1 MNAATTAALKATRK
15 NAMTPFN
22 FLRRT
27 CAFSLAG
34 ALMLH
39 SAFSVADDTEIFFG
53 TEPGEGIKPN
63 VLFILDDSGS
73 MAFCTD
79 STTTSACD
87 TTSKMRMKVLKDTM
101 NNLLNTTSGI
111 NVGLM
116 VLNNSAGSA
125 GDASVPRLLQPVRN
139 IDSPISDKI
148 SSPEIKISAD
158 DASRYNG
165 DNNTGDPTL
174 VMGYINNPG
183 TVETPNTVVRNL
195 GSTSDYSN
203 NNSTYYESGSNTC
216 SVKMKANWECWD
228 GEISSLNV
236 GTGWGGKNALLL
248 FRNLNIPK
256 GVKITNAVLQLDS
269 SANATK
275 FNVSLASS
283 KTPEALNHGSPQS
296 NAFPA
301 DTSVDSTK
309 APSAPSTH
317 SLDITSL
324 LQAQQN
330 LAPTHNPIG
339 DLLVR
344 LRASPRTFNIAVGD
358 VANAP
363 QLIITYTGSESSA
376 RTTGLR
382 FQAVDVPQGATIT
395 RATLNFVPASSD
407 DRNVSFAVAAEA
419 SDDASDFNGDD
430 FSYRPTTVATNWT
443 PAPWRTENPPVVT
456 DSGADVTKQVQAV
469 VNRDGWCGNNAMAFI
484 IKPNGGT
491 GSRTAISQDG
501 NDGFK
506 PVLSISYYG
515 GDSGCSKSIVNLNLI
530 DGKDDARQYHR
541 NDKNPQEVT
550 VNEKTL
556 SFTDKNSEY
565 TYIGAR
571 FQKVPFKKGATVN
584 DVRLYVTPNSN
595 SGTTATANVYFH
607 DVDNSP
613 AFKKNDNNLG
623 ERAATTK
630 ASCTFTS
637 QDPGIPVFCDASNL
651 KNALQSVLNRS
662 GWSDGNSLSV
672 LIQQS
677 SPSSLSLQ
685 AFESNMNAAIS
696 LQVTLNT
703 AGDLTDSTYKV
714 RDNMKGLVQ
723 SMSAKDGTPLV
734 DLLYQAASY
743 YTALPGKH
751 KGPTSPI
758 ESSCQANYLVLMTD
772 GQANHTD
779 TETANSVIAKSKT
792 LIGGDCASR
801 DSADKI
807 YGKDGETCGVEIA
820 KWLNSVDQS
829 NTLDGD
835 NTVITHTVGFALQ
848 TDASA
853 KKFLADVATAGGGKA
868 YTADDAGALA
878 SAFSSIIQ
886 EALASDT
893 TFVSATA
900 PVNSFNR
907 QDHKDQLYYSL
918 FRPSN
923 TDRWPGNLKR
933 YRMGIQNGSPLVL
946 DADGSA
952 AIDASSGFF
961 RSSARSW
968 WTDGNDG
975 SNVVLGGAANQ
986 LPSPT
991 DRNLWTNINGD
1002 TTLNRIETLTEA
1014 QTKFGTNH
1022 DNWINYI
1029 RGYESGTTT
1038 ARKALGDPIHAT
1050 PTVVTY
1056 GCNVAVDSYGNCS
1069 SEKQSVI
1076 VGTNEGF
1083 VQMFDTNEGAEQF
1096 AFMPK
1101 ELLGN
1106 IKRLAANANMNT
1118 SHLYGMD
1125 NSVTVW
1131 ANDKNKNGAIDGS
1144 DFVYAYA
1151 SMGRGGSNIYALN
1164 ITNPTAPK
1172 LMWQIKGGS
1181 GAFSRLGQT
1190 WSAPVKAKI
1199 KVGTTVR
1206 EVLIFAGGD
1215 DTNQDKKPAPDN
1227 VRRTDGTGNDLFI
1240 IDAESSE
1247 LLWSAS
1253 SAGIDMKYS
1262 VPSKVSV
1269 IGLETDAA
1277 GKAVV
1282 NKQGLVTQIF
1292 VGDMGGQV
1300 WRFLINNGS
1309 SGNGL
1314 ATGKVFASIA
1324 SDTAATARRFYHEP
1338 AIALINANNKVNLTV
1353 SIGSGYRGH
1362 PLDKIIQD
1370 RFYSFRTEDLNALG
1384 ATLTE
1389 GDLYDASSLT
1399 KDNSVGQ
1406 QALLN
1411 KSGWYINLA
1420 ANGEK
1425 VLSST
1430 MVIGGELYFNTY
1442 QPVTAQG
1449 ACRANTGVS
1458 RGYRVNLLDGT
1469 AVNSYRYSTLKG
1481 STLPSNPQLYCKGDT
1496 CWAYNDPS
1504 QLAPQSPNPPTCTG
1518 PDCPMPPEGYDMASK
1533 ARLYWTDK
1541 TED

>member
-1 MNAATTAALKATRK
+1 
-15 NAMTPFN
+15 MTPFN

-73 MAFCTD
+73 MGWCLNKNNSDCSTD
-79 STTTSACD
+79 
-87 TTSKMRMKVLKDTM
+87 KRMKVLKDTM

-125 GDASVPRLLQPVRN
+125 GDASVPRLLQPVSN
-139 IDSPISDKI
+139 IDSPISVKI

-165 DNNTGDPTL
+165 SNNTGDPTL

-183 TVETPNTVVRNL
+183 NVATPNTVVRNL

-203 NNSTYYESGSNTC
+203 NNSTYYERSGNTC
-216 SVKMKANWECWD
+216 SVKLGTTPECPD
-228 GEISSLNV
+228 GQISSLNV
-236 GTGWGGKNALLL
+236 GTGGRNALLL

-256 GVKITNAVLQLDS
+256 GVNITNAVLQLDS
-269 SANATK
+269 SANATS

-301 DTSVDSTK
+301 NPSSVLSTK
-309 APSAPSTH
+309 SSSTH

-324 LQAQQN
+324 LKAQQN
-330 LAPTHNPIG
+330 LAPTLNPIG

-344 LRASPRTFNIAVGD
+344 LRATSSSTLNIAVGD

-382 FQAVDVPQGATIT
+382 FQTVNVPQGATIT

-419 SDDASDFNGDD
+419 SDDASDFSGAD
-430 FSYRPTTVATNWT
+430 FSTRPATTAATWT

-456 DSGADVTKQVQAV
+456 DSGADVTEQVQTV
-469 VNRDGWCGNNAMAFI
+469 VNRAGWCGNNAMAFI

-506 PVLSISYYG
+506 PVLSISYTG
-515 GDSGCSKSIVNLNLI
+515 GDSGCSKPIVNLNLS
-530 DGKDDARQYHR
+530 DEKDDARQYKSGPWFFP
-541 NDKNPQEVT
+541 NNTT
-550 VNEKTL
+550 VSVSESTL
-556 SFTDKNSEY
+556 PLTDTY
-565 TYIGAR
+565 TFIGAR
-571 FQKVPFKKGATVN
+571 FQQVPFKKGATVN

-595 SGTTATANVYFH
+595 SGTTATADVYFH
-607 DVDNSP
+607 NVDNSP
-613 AFKKNDNNLG
+613 AFNTNDNNLG
-623 ERAATTK
+623 GRAATTK

-637 QDPGIPVFCDASNL
+637 QGPGIPVFCDASNL

-672 LIQQS
+672 LIKQTS
-677 SPSSLSLQ
+677 ASSSLSLQ
-685 AFESNMNAAIS
+685 AFESNRNAAIS
-696 LQVTLNT
+696 LQVTLDK
-703 AGDLTDSTYKV
+703 ASDLTDSAYKV
-714 RDNMKGLVQ
+714 RDYMKGLVQ
-723 SMSAKDGTPLV
+723 SMNAYDGTPLV

-751 KGPTSPI
+751 RGPASPI
-758 ESSCQANYLVLMTD
+758 ESSCQANYLVLMSD
-772 GQANHTD
+772 GQANL
-779 TETANSVIAKSKT
+779 NSTTITNNAKA
-792 LIGGDCASR
+792 LIGSSSCTSR
-801 DSADKI
+801 GSNESSID
-807 YGKDGETCGVEIA
+807 GTLGETCGVEIA
-820 KWLNSVDQS
+820 RWLRNTDQS
-829 NTLDGD
+829 TSLDDD

-848 TDASA
+848 GNNTAR
-853 KKFLADVATAGGGKA
+853 KFLADVATAGGGKA
-868 YTADDAGALA
+868 YTADDASALA

-907 QDHKDQLYYSL
+907 QDHKDQLYFSL
-918 FRPSN
+918 FRPST

-952 AIDASSGFF
+952 AIDANTGFF

-968 WTDGNDG
+968 WSSGNDG

-991 DRNLWTNINGD
+991 SRNLWTNINGD
-1002 TTLNRIETLTEA
+1002 TTLNRIETLTPA
-1014 QTKFGTNH
+1014 QTAIYTGNH
-1022 DNWINYI
+1022 SNWINYI

-1038 ARKALGDPIHAT
+1038 ARNALGDPIHAT

-1056 GCNVAVDSYGNCS
+1056 QCTGTVDSYGNCS

-1083 VQMFDTNEGAEQF
+1083 VQMFDTNTGAEQF

-1106 IKRLAANANMNT
+1106 IERLAANANMNT

-1131 ANDKNKNGAIDGS
+1131 ANDKDKNGAIDGS

-1151 SMGRGGSNIYALN
+1151 TMGRGGRNIYALD

-1172 LMWQIKGGS
+1172 LKWQIKGGS
-1181 GAFSRLGQT
+1181 GDFSRLGQT

-1199 KVGTTVR
+1199 KVGATER
-1206 EVLIFAGGD
+1206 DVLIFAGGY
-1215 DTNQDKKPAPDN
+1215 DTNQDKKPASVDN
-1227 VRRTDGTGNDLFI
+1227 VRRTDGMGNDLFI
-1240 IDAESSE
+1240 VDAESGAR
-1247 LLWSAS
+1247 LWSAYK
-1253 SAGIDMKYS
+1253 AGIDMKYS
-1262 VPSKVSV
+1262 VPSRVSV

-1442 QPVTAQG
+1442 QPVTAQD

-1541 TED
+1541 TDD

>member
-22 FLRRT
+22 FLQRT

-73 MAFCTD
+73 MGWCLNSNNSC
-79 STTTSACD
+79 STNN
-87 TTSKMRMKVLKDTM
+87 RMKVLKDTM

-116 VLNNSAGSA
+116 VLNNSAKSP
-125 GDASVPRLLQPVRN
+125 GDASVPRLLQPVSN
-139 IDSPISDKI
+139 IDSPISVKI

-165 DNNTGDPTL
+165 SNNTGDPTL

-183 TVETPNTVVRNL
+183 NVATPNTVVRNL

-203 NNSTYYESGSNTC
+203 NNSTYYERSSNTC
-216 SVKMKANWECWD
+216 SVKMDATPECPD
-228 GEISSLNV
+228 DQTSSLNV
-236 GTGWGGKNALLL
+236 GSGSSGRNALLL

-256 GVKITNAVLQLDS
+256 GVTISKAELQLNSTS
-269 SANATK
+269 SNTTS

-301 DTSVDSTK
+301 NTSVPSTK
-309 APSAPSTH
+309 DSSTYT
-317 SLDITSL
+317 LNITDL
-324 LQAQQN
+324 LKAQQN
-330 LAPTHNPIG
+330 LAPALNPIG

-344 LRASPRTFNIAVGD
+344 LRASRSTFNIAVGD

-363 QLIITYTGSESSA
+363 QLTITYTGSESSE

-382 FQAVDVPQGATIT
+382 FQTVNVPQGATIT

-419 SDDASDFNGDD
+419 SDDASDFSGAD
-430 FSYRPTTVATNWT
+430 FSTRPATTAATWT
-443 PAPWRTENPPVVT
+443 PAPWRTENPPTVT
-456 DSGADVTKQVQAV
+456 DSGADVTEQVQAV
-469 VNRDGWCGNNAMAFI
+469 VNRAGWCGNNAMAFI

-506 PVLSISYYG
+506 PVLSISYTG
-515 GDSGCSKSIVNLNLI
+515 GDSGCNKPIVNLSLI
-530 DGKDDARQYHR
+530 DEKDDARQR
-541 NDKNPQEVT
+541 N
-550 VNEKTL
+550 
-556 SFTDKNSEY
+556 TDNDGVSVSESTMEFSSNSV
-565 TYIGAR
+565 YIGAR
-571 FQKVPFKKGATVN
+571 FQQVPFKKGAAVN
-584 DVRLYVTPNSN
+584 NVRLIVTPS
-595 SGTTATANVYFH
+595 SAAGTTATTEVYFE
-607 DVDNSP
+607 DVDNSS
-613 AFKKNDNNLG
+613 AFSTNKRNLSD
-623 ERAATTK
+623 RAATATK
-630 ASCTFTS
+630 ATCTFTS
-637 QDPGIPVFCDASNL
+637 QGPDIPVYCDASDL
-651 KNALQSVLNRS
+651 KTSLQSVLNRS
-662 GWSDGNSLSV
+662 GWKDGNALSV
-672 LIQQS
+672 LIKRTSS
-677 SPSSLSLQ
+677 SPQLTLR
-685 AFESNMNAAIS
+685 AFESNRNAAIS
-696 LQVTLNT
+696 LQVTLDK
-703 AGDLTDSTYKV
+703 ASDLTDSAYKV
-714 RDNMKGLVQ
+714 RDYMKGLVQ
-723 SMSAKDGTPLV
+723 DMKANSGTPLV
-734 DLLYQAASY
+734 NLLYQAASY

-758 ESSCQANYLVLMTD
+758 ESSCQANYLVLMSD
-772 GQANHTD
+772 GQANG
-779 TETANSVIAKSKT
+779 NSTTTIDNAKK
-792 LIGGDCASR
+792 LINGSCVSR
-801 DSADKI
+801 DS
-807 YGKDGETCGVEIA
+807 GEQTDGETCGVEIA
-820 KWLNSVDQS
+820 SWLRNTDQS
-829 NTLDGD
+829 SALDGD

-848 TDASA
+848 GNNTARR
-853 KKFLADVATAGGGKA
+853 FLADVATAGGGKA
-868 YTADDAGALA
+868 YTADDASALA

-886 EALASDT
+886 DALASDT

-907 QDHKDQLYYSL
+907 QDHKDQLYFSL
-918 FRPSN
+918 FRASN

-952 AIDASSGFF
+952 AIDANSGFF

-968 WTDGNDG
+968 WSSGNDG

-991 DRNLWTNINGD
+991 SRNLWTNINGD
-1002 TTLNRIETLTEA
+1002 TTLNRIETLTAA
-1014 QTKFGTNH
+1014 QTGFGTNH
-1022 DNWINYI
+1022 NNWINYI
-1029 RGYESGTTT
+1029 RGYETGTTT
-1038 ARKALGDPIHAT
+1038 ARNALGDPIHAT
-1050 PTVVTY
+1050 PSVVTY
-1056 GCNVAVDSYGNCS
+1056 QCTGTVDSYGNCS

-1083 VQMFDTNEGAEQF
+1083 VQMFDTNTGAEQF

-1106 IKRLAANANMNT
+1106 IGRLAANASNPDL
-1118 SHLYGMD
+1118 SHVYGMD

-1131 ANDKNKNGAIDGS
+1131 ANDMDKNGTIDGS

-1151 SMGRGGSNIYALN
+1151 TMGRGGRNIYALD

-1172 LMWQIKGGS
+1172 LKWQIKGGS
-1181 GAFSRLGQT
+1181 GDFSRLGQT
-1190 WSAPVKAKI
+1190 WSAPVKAKV
-1199 KVGTTVR
+1199 KVGATVR
-1206 EVLIFAGGD
+1206 DVLIFAGGY
-1215 DTNQDKKPAPDN
+1215 DTNQDKKPAPAN
-1227 VRRTDGTGNDLFI
+1227 VRRIDGMGNDLFI
-1240 IDAESSE
+1240 VDAESGAR
-1247 LLWSAS
+1247 LWSAS
-1253 SAGIDMKYS
+1253 AAGIDMKYS
-1262 VPSKVSV
+1262 VPSRVSV
-1269 IGLETDAA
+1269 IGLETDDA

-1309 SGNGL
+1309 SGNSL

-1442 QPVTAQG
+1442 QPVTAQD
-1449 ACRANTGVS
+1449 ACRANTGIS

-1469 AVNSYRYSTLKG
+1469 AVNSYRYSVLKG
-1481 STLPSNPQLYCKGDT
+1481 ATLPSNPQLYCKGDT

-1504 QLAPQSPNPPTCTG
+1504 QLAPQSPNPPACTG

>member
-1 MNAATTAALKATRK
+1 
-15 NAMTPFN
+15 MTPFN

-34 ALMLH
+34 ALILH

-73 MAFCTD
+73 MNSCTRYKWWEGCLA
-79 STTTSACD
+79 T
-87 TTSKMRMKVLKDTM
+87 RMSDLQLTM

-116 VLNNSAGSA
+116 VLNNSTGSP

-158 DASRYNG
+158 DASRYNVS
-165 DNNTGDPTL
+165 NNTGDPTL
-174 VMGYINNPG
+174 VMGYVNDPG
-183 TVETPNTVVRNL
+183 SPIIRSL
-195 GSTSDYSN
+195 GSPNIYSN
-203 NNSTYYESGSNTC
+203 DNSTYYLRSGYTC
-216 SVKMKANWECWD
+216 SVKMDATTECPD
-228 GEISSLNV
+228 GKITSLDSGSS
-236 GTGWGGKNALLL
+236 GQDSLLL
-248 FRNLNIPK
+248 FRNLNIPQ
-256 GVKITNAVLQLDS
+256 GVTISSALLELTTTTNAAS
-269 SANATK
+269 TK
-275 FNVSLASS
+275 FNVSLVNS
-283 KTPEALNHGSPQS
+283 KTPEAFNHSSTLGSTFTTNSSKSSTVVSTTTHQLN
-296 NAFPA
+296 
-301 DTSVDSTK
+301 
-309 APSAPSTH
+309 
-317 SLDITSL
+317 ITDL
-324 LQAQQN
+324 LKNQQN
-330 LAPTHNPIG
+330 LTPSHNPIG
-339 DLLVR
+339 DLAIR
-344 LRASPRTFNIAVGD
+344 LKATDRKSFKYAVGD
-358 VANAP
+358 VINAP
-363 QLIITYTGSESSA
+363 QLTITYTGSESSG

-407 DRNVSFAVAAEA
+407 DRNVSFLVAAEA
-419 SDDASDFNGDD
+419 SDNASDFSGDD
-430 FSYRPTTVATNWT
+430 FSTRLTTVATNWT

-456 DSGADVTKQVQAV
+456 DSGADVTEQVQTV
-469 VNRDGWCGNNAMAFI
+469 VNRAKWCGNNAMAFI

-501 NDGFK
+501 HNTLK
-506 PVLSISYYG
+506 PVLSISYTG
-515 GDSGCSKSIVNLNLI
+515 GDTGCSKPIVNLSLS
-530 DGKDDARQYHR
+530 DEKDDARQYH
-541 NDKNPQEVT
+541 KNKWNTDDVSVSES
-550 VNEKTL
+550 TL
-556 SFTDKNSEY
+556 SFTTNKSEY

-571 FQKVPFKKGATVN
+571 FQQVPFKKGATVN
-584 DVRLYVTPNSN
+584 DVRLYVTPNSS

-607 DVDNSP
+607 NVDNSP
-613 AFKKNDNNLG
+613 AFNTNDNNLG
-623 ERAATTK
+623 GRAATTTT
-630 ASCTFTS
+630 ASCTFKS
-637 QDPGIPVFCDASNL
+637 QGPGIPVFCDASNL

-672 LIQQS
+672 LIEQS
-677 SPSSLSLQ
+677 SSSDLSLQ
-685 AFESNMNAAIS
+685 AFESNRNAAIS
-696 LQVTLNT
+696 LQVTLDK
-703 AGDLTDSTYKV
+703 ASDMTDSTYRV

-723 SMSAKDGTPLV
+723 SMNAGGWTPLV
-734 DLLYQAASY
+734 GLLSQAASY

-751 KGPTSPI
+751 KGPASPI
-758 ESSCQANYLVLMTD
+758 ESSCQANYLVLMSD
-772 GQANHTD
+772 GQANDNTS
-779 TETANSVIAKSKT
+779 EIVSNAQS
-792 LIGGDCASR
+792 LIGSTCTARGSQGEDDTA
-801 DSADKI
+801 A
-807 YGKDGETCGVEIA
+807 GETCGPEIA
-820 KWLNSVDQS
+820 RWLRNTDQS
-829 NTLDGD
+829 STLDGD
-835 NTVITHTVGFALQ
+835 NTVITHTVGFALS
-848 TDASA
+848 DNASA

-868 YTADDAGALA
+868 YTADDASALA

-968 WTDGNDG
+968 WSSGNDG

-991 DRNLWTNINGD
+991 SRKLWTNIAGD
-1002 TTLNRIETLTEA
+1002 TTLNKLDTTLTAA
-1014 QTKFGTNH
+1014 QIGAANNTERDTL
-1022 DNWINYI
+1022 INYI
-1029 RGYESGTTT
+1029 RGYETGTTT
-1038 ARKALGDPIHAT
+1038 ARNALGDPIHAT

-1056 GCNVAVDSYGNCS
+1056 ECTGTVDSYGNCS

-1083 VQMFDTNEGAEQF
+1083 VQMFDTNTGAEQF

-1131 ANDKNKNGAIDGS
+1131 ANDKDKNGAIDGS

-1151 SMGRGGSNIYALN
+1151 SMGRGGRNIYALD
-1164 ITNPTAPK
+1164 ITNSTAPK
-1172 LMWQIKGGS
+1172 LMWQIQGG
-1181 GAFSRLGQT
+1181 GGDFSRLGQT
-1190 WSAPVKAKI
+1190 WSAPVKAKV
-1199 KVGTTVR
+1199 KVGATVR
-1206 EVLIFAGGD
+1206 EVLIFAGGYD
-1215 DTNQDKKPAPDN
+1215 PNQDKKPAPDN
-1227 VRRTDGTGNDLFI
+1227 VRRTDGMGNDLFI
-1240 IDAESSE
+1240 VDAESGVR
-1247 LLWSAS
+1247 LWSAS
-1253 SAGIDMKYS
+1253 AAGIDMKYS
-1262 VPSKVSV
+1262 VPSRVSV

-1309 SGNGL
+1309 SGNSL

-1338 AIALINANNKVNLTV
+1338 AIALINANNQVNLTV

-1399 KDNSVGQ
+1399 KDNTVGQ
-1406 QALLN
+1406 EALLN

-1442 QPVTAQG
+1442 QPVTAKD

-1504 QLAPQSPNPPTCTG
+1504 QLAPQSPNPPACTG

-1541 TED
+1541 IED

>member
-73 MAFCTD
+73 MGWCLTNNNSC
-79 STTTSACD
+79 STNN
-87 TTSKMRMKVLKDTM
+87 RMKVLKDTM

-116 VLNNSAGSA
+116 VLNNSAGSP
-125 GDASVPRLLQPVRN
+125 GDASVPRLLQPVSN
-139 IDSPISDKI
+139 IDSPVSVKI

-165 DNNTGDPTL
+165 SNNIADPTL

-183 TVETPNTVVRNL
+183 NTATPNTVVRNL

-203 NNSTYYESGSNTC
+203 NNSTYYERGSNTC
-216 SVKMKANWECWD
+216 SVKMDTNPECPD
-228 GEISSLNV
+228 GQISSLNV
-236 GTGWGGKNALLL
+236 GSGSGGRNALLL

-256 GVKITNAVLQLDS
+256 GVTITNAVLQLDS
-269 SANATK
+269 SADATR
-275 FNVSLASS
+275 FYVRLASS

-296 NAFPA
+296 NVFPA
-301 DTSVDSTK
+301 NTSVTSTK
-309 APSAPSTH
+309 ASSTH
-317 SLDITSL
+317 SLNITSL
-324 LQAQQN
+324 LQTQQN
-330 LAPTHNPIG
+330 LAPALNPIG

-344 LRASPRTFNIAVGD
+344 LRARDLSTLNIAVGD

-363 QLIITYTGSESSA
+363 QLTITYTGSESSE

-382 FQAVDVPQGATIT
+382 FQTVNVPQGATIT

-419 SDDASDFNGDD
+419 SDNASDFSGAD
-430 FSYRPTTVATNWT
+430 FSTRPTTVATNWT
-443 PAPWRTENPPVVT
+443 PAPWRTENPPTVT
-456 DSGADVTKQVQAV
+456 DSGADVTEQVQTV
-469 VNRDGWCGNNAMAFI
+469 VNRAGWCGNNAMAFI

-506 PVLSISYYG
+506 PVLSISYTG
-515 GDSGCSKSIVNLNLI
+515 GDSGCSKPIVNLNLS
-530 DGKDDARQYHR
+530 DEKDDARQYR
-541 NDKNPQEVT
+541 YSSWFYTNNTAVSVSES
-550 VNEKTL
+550 TL
-556 SFTDKNSEY
+556 PLTDTY
-565 TYIGAR
+565 TFIGAR
-571 FQKVPFKKGATVN
+571 FQQVPFKKGATVN
-584 DVRLYVTPNSN
+584 DVRLYVTPNSS
-595 SGTTATANVYFH
+595 SGTTATADVYFH
-607 DVDNSP
+607 NVDNSP
-613 AFKKNDNNLG
+613 AFNTNDNNLG
-623 ERAATTK
+623 GRAATTK

-637 QDPGIPVFCDASNL
+637 QGPGIPVFCDASNL

-672 LIQQS
+672 LIKQTS
-677 SPSSLSLQ
+677 ASSSLSLHS
-685 AFESNMNAAIS
+685 FESNRNAAIS
-696 LQVTLNT
+696 LQVTLDK
-703 AGDLTDSTYKV
+703 ASDLTDSAYKV
-714 RDNMKGLVQ
+714 RDYMKGLVQ
-723 SMSAKDGTPLV
+723 DMKANSGTPLV
-734 DLLYQAASY
+734 NLLYQAASY

-751 KGPTSPI
+751 RGPASPI
-758 ESSCQANYLVLMTD
+758 ESSCQANYLVLMSD
-772 GQANHTD
+772 GQANG
-779 TETANSVIAKSKT
+779 NSTTTINNAKT
-792 LIGGDCASR
+792 LISGSCVSR
-801 DSADKI
+801 DS
-807 YGKDGETCGVEIA
+807 GEQTDGETCGVEIA
-820 KWLNSVDQS
+820 RWLRNTDQS
-829 NTLDGD
+829 STLDDD

-848 TDASA
+848 GNNTARR
-853 KKFLADVATAGGGKA
+853 FLADVATAGGGKA
-868 YTADDAGALA
+868 YTADDASALA

-886 EALASDT
+886 DALASDT

-907 QDHKDQLYYSL
+907 QDHKDQLYFSL
-918 FRPSN
+918 FRPSS

-952 AIDASSGFF
+952 AIDANSGFF

-968 WTDGNDG
+968 WSSGNDG
-975 SNVVLGGAANQ
+975 SNVVLGGAANK

-991 DRNLWTNINGD
+991 SRNLWTNINGD
-1002 TTLNRIETLTEA
+1002 TTLNRIETLTAA
-1014 QTKFGTNH
+1014 QTGFGTNH
-1022 DNWINYI
+1022 NNWINYI
-1029 RGYESGTTT
+1029 RGYETGTTT
-1038 ARKALGDPIHAT
+1038 ARNALGDPIHAT
-1050 PTVVTY
+1050 PSVVTY
-1056 GCNVAVDSYGNCS
+1056 QCTGTVDSYGNCS

-1083 VQMFDTNEGAEQF
+1083 VQMFDTNTGAEQF

-1106 IKRLAANANMNT
+1106 IGRLAANASNPDL
-1118 SHLYGMD
+1118 SHVYGMD

-1131 ANDKNKNGAIDGS
+1131 THDENKDGEINGS

-1151 SMGRGGSNIYALN
+1151 TMGRGGRNIYALD
-1164 ITNPTAPK
+1164 ITNPTVPK
-1172 LMWQIKGGS
+1172 LKWQIQGGS

-1190 WSAPVKAKI
+1190 WSAPVKAKV
-1199 KVGTTVR
+1199 KVGATVR
-1206 EVLIFAGGD
+1206 DVLIFAGGY
-1215 DTNQDKKPAPDN
+1215 DTNQDKKPAPAN
-1227 VRRTDGTGNDLFI
+1227 VRRIDGMGNDLFI
-1240 IDAESSE
+1240 VDAESGAR
-1247 LLWSAS
+1247 LWSAS
-1253 SAGIDMKYS
+1253 AAGIDMKYS
-1262 VPSKVSV
+1262 VPSRVSV
-1269 IGLETDAA
+1269 IGLETDDA

-1282 NKQGLVTQIF
+1282 NKEGLVTQIF

-1399 KDNSVGQ
+1399 KDNTVGQ

-1442 QPVTAQG
+1442 QPVTAQD
-1449 ACRANTGVS
+1449 ACRANTGIS

>member
-1 MNAATTAALKATRK
+1 MNAAIPEDRIATRK

-73 MAFCTD
+73 MNSCTRQNWRGD
-79 STTTSACD
+79 CLAT
-87 TTSKMRMKVLKDTM
+87 RMSDLQLTM

-116 VLNNSAGSA
+116 VLNNSAGST
-125 GDASVPRLLQPVRN
+125 GDASVPRLLQPVSN
-139 IDSPISDKI
+139 IDSPISVKI

-158 DASRYNG
+158 DASRYSG
-165 DNNTGDPTL
+165 SNNIADPTL

-183 TVETPNTVVRNL
+183 NVATPNTVVRNL

-203 NNSTYYESGSNTC
+203 NNSTYYERGSNTC
-216 SVKMKANWECWD
+216 SVKMETNPECPD
-228 GEISSLNV
+228 GKISSLNV
-236 GTGWGGKNALLL
+236 GSGSGGRNALLL

-256 GVKITNAVLQLDS
+256 GVTITNAVLQLDS
-269 SANATK
+269 SANATS

-296 NAFPA
+296 NVFPA
-301 DTSVDSTK
+301 NTSVSSTK
-309 APSAPSTH
+309 SSSTH

-324 LQAQQN
+324 LKAQQN
-330 LAPTHNPIG
+330 LAPTLNPIG

-344 LRASPRTFNIAVGD
+344 LRARDFSTLNIAVGD

-363 QLIITYTGSESSA
+363 QLTITYTGSESSV

-382 FQAVDVPQGATIT
+382 FQTVNVPQGATIT

-419 SDDASDFNGDD
+419 SDNASDFSGAD

-443 PAPWRTENPPVVT
+443 PAPWRTENPPTVT
-456 DSGADVTKQVQAV
+456 DSGADVTEQVQTV
-469 VNRDGWCGNNAMAFI
+469 VNRAGWCGNNAMAFI

-501 NDGFK
+501 HNTLK
-506 PVLSISYYG
+506 PVLSISYTG
-515 GDSGCSKSIVNLNLI
+515 GDTGCSRPIVNLSLI
-530 DGKDDARQYHR
+530 DEKDDARQYR
-541 NDKNPQEVT
+541 TTGKKGSNTT
-550 VNEKTL
+550 VNVSQSTL
-556 SFTDKNSEY
+556 AFTSSDSQY

-571 FQKVPFKKGATVN
+571 YQKVPFKKGATVN

-613 AFKKNDNNLG
+613 AFNTNDNNLG

-630 ASCTFTS
+630 ASCTFES
-637 QDPGIPVFCDASNL
+637 QGPGIPVFCDAPNL

-672 LIQQS
+672 LIEQS
-677 SPSSLSLQ
+677 SSSSLSLQ
-685 AFESNMNAAIS
+685 AFESNRNAAIS
-696 LQVTLNT
+696 LQVTLDK
-703 AGDLTDSTYKV
+703 ASDLTDSAYKV
-714 RDNMKGLVQ
+714 RDYMKGLVDN
-723 SMSAKDGTPLV
+723 MNANGMTPLV
-734 DLLYQAASY
+734 GLLSQAASY

-751 KGPTSPI
+751 RGPASPF
-758 ESSCQANYLVLMTD
+758 ESSCQANYLVLMSD
-772 GQANHTD
+772 GQANDNTS
-779 TETANSVIAKSKT
+779 EIVSNAQS
-792 LIGGDCASR
+792 LIGSTCTARGSQGRNDTA
-801 DSADKI
+801 A
-807 YGKDGETCGVEIA
+807 GETCGVEIA
-820 KWLNSVDQS
+820 RWLRNTDQS
-829 NTLDGD
+829 STLDGD
-835 NTVITHTVGFALQ
+835 NTVITHTVGFALS
-848 TDASA
+848 DNASA

-868 YTADDAGALA
+868 YTADDASALA

-907 QDHKDQLYYSL
+907 QDHKDQLYFSL

-952 AIDASSGFF
+952 AIDANSGFF

-968 WTDGNDG
+968 WSSGNDG

-991 DRNLWTNINGD
+991 SRNLWTNINGD

-1022 DNWINYI
+1022 SDWINYI

-1038 ARKALGDPIHAT
+1038 ARNAIGDPIHST
-1050 PTVVTY
+1050 PSVVTY
-1056 GCNVAVDSYGNCS
+1056 ECTGTVDSYGNCS
-1069 SEKQSVI
+1069 NEKQSVI

-1083 VQMFDTNEGAEQF
+1083 VQMFDTNTGAEQF

-1101 ELLGN
+1101 DLLSN
-1106 IKRLAANANMNT
+1106 IGRLAANANMNP
-1118 SHLYGMD
+1118 SHVYGMD

-1131 ANDKNKNGAIDGS
+1131 ANDKDKNGAIDGS

-1151 SMGRGGSNIYALN
+1151 TMGRGGRNIYALD

-1172 LMWQIKGGS
+1172 LKWQIQGGS
-1181 GAFSRLGQT
+1181 GDFSRLGQT
-1190 WSAPVKAKI
+1190 WSAPVKAKV
-1199 KVGTTVR
+1199 KVGATVR
-1206 EVLIFAGGD
+1206 DVLIFAGGY
-1215 DTNQDKKPAPDN
+1215 DTNQDKKPAPAN
-1227 VRRTDGTGNDLFI
+1227 VRRIDGMGNDLFI
-1240 IDAESSE
+1240 VDAESGAR
-1247 LLWSAS
+1247 LWSAS
-1253 SAGIDMKYS
+1253 AAGIDMKYS
-1262 VPSKVSV
+1262 VPSRVSV
-1269 IGLETDAA
+1269 IGLETDDA

-1282 NKQGLVTQIF
+1282 NKEGLVTQIF

-1399 KDNSVGQ
+1399 KDNTVGQ

-1442 QPVTAQG
+1442 QPVTAQD

-1469 AVNSYRYSTLKG
+1469 AVNSYRYSILKG